1 MRMEGGQL
9 DVGFAG
15 RFLFDFFTHRHNV
28 CFFLG

>member
-15 RFLFDFFTHRHNV
+15 RFLFDFFTQGHNM
-28 CFFLG
+28 FLLG